1 MKNAAFGYDR
11 VTLSAV
17 KRLLSQSQVI
27 FTKLECDK
35 LVAVISLP
43 LIFCRSEFFFDF
55 LLNSSIF
62 LSFRIDI
69 LSELFK
75 QNLSHDRFTLCY
87 NSRSFFVADV
97 IVMNGYGAQS
107 NVATSSFS
115 SCVNIS
121 TCYYGTHSLRQKG
134 QSSLRSVNG
143 P

>member
-35 LVAVISLP
+35 LVAVIFLP
-43 LIFCRSEFFFDF
+43 LIFCGDEFFFDF
-55 LLNSSIF
+55 LLNPSISLVSVLIF
-62 LSFRIDI
+62 LSG
-69 LSELFK
+69 LFK
-75 QNLSHDRFTLCY
+75 QNLSHGRFTLCY
-87 NSRSFFVADV
+87 NSRRFFVADV